1 MAMFASFMSRTISAN
16 EQYFSLTINQRTV
29 FSIMPFE
36 QSKQGQYLGMEAIY
50 TPTGHLVV
58 VGAEGHF

>member
-1 MAMFASFMSRTISAN
+1 MSCTILAN
-16 EQYFSLTINQRTV
+16 EQYFSLTTNQRTV
-29 FSIMPFE
+29 LSVMAFE